1 MTSRRFRDNER
12 RRRIVFGAYDS
23 TPVHYSVMLFLLL
36 TIATG
41 CTHPQNVQ
49 PLQVVPIEQFYAYDR
64 DLPLNAEVTEGQ
76 RSNSY
81 VIYRMQYNSVHDKR
95 VPAWWCV
102 PTIGTPPYPCVIIMH
117 GYGGDKN
124 GLQMLA
130 PAFAARGIATL
141 AIDAEYHGD
150 RKQPGSDIFSAYIY
164 RNRDALIQTVI
175 DLRRAIDFLQSRK
188 EIDGKRIGYIGLS
201 MGGIL
206 GGILAGVDERV
217 QAPIL
222 IVAGGDWGYLFSHS
236 QHPTAVQLREK
247 HPELFQSAQ
256 KMSEVMGAVDPVS
269 WAGRIAP
276 RPLLMINGNNDQIV
290 PKECTERL
298 FASAKEPK
306 EIVWLDGGH
315 MPQPDAVLRK
325 VNEWLSK
332 HLLDRQS
339 APQ

>member
-1 MTSRRFRDNER
+1 MTPRRLHQGER
-12 RRRIVFGAYDS
+12 CWHVAMRAIV
-23 TPVHYSVMLFLLL
+23 LLLVL

-41 CTHPQNVQ
+41 CARTQNAQ
-49 PLQVVPIEQFYAYDR
+49 PLRLMPIEQMYAYDR
-64 DLPLNAEVTEGQ
+64 DLPLNAEVTEQQ
-76 RSNSY
+76 RTANY
-81 VIYRMQYNSVHDKR
+81 VIYRVQYNSVHDKR

-102 PTIGTPPYPCVIIMH
+102 PTVGSSPYPCVIMMH

-124 GLQMLA
+124 GLQMVA
-130 PAFAARGIATL
+130 PAFAMRGIATF

-150 RKQPGSDIFSAYIY
+150 RKQPGSDIFSAYLY
-164 RNRDALIQTVI
+164 RNRDALVQTVI
-175 DLRRAIDFLQSRK
+175 DLRRAIDFLQSRQ

-222 IVAGGDWGYLFSHS
+222 IVAGGDWGYLFRTS

-247 HPELFQSAQ
+247 HPELFESAQ
-256 KMSEVMGAVDPVS
+256 KTNEVMGVVDPVNWVAHIS
-269 WAGRIAP
+269 P
-276 RPLLMINGNNDQIV
+276 RPLLMINGNNDQVV

-298 FASAKEPK
+298 FAAAKEPK
-306 EIVWLDGGH
+306 EIVWLEGAH

-325 VNEWLSK
+325 VDEWLSK
-332 HLLDRQS
+332 YLLAEQQ
-339 APQ
+339 AGK

>member
-1 MTSRRFRDNER
+1 MNPLFCKSER
-12 RRRIVFGAYDS
+12 
-23 TPVHYSVMLFLLL
+23 LWQLL
-36 TIATG
+36 THCVMTITLLTVATG
-41 CTHPQNVQ
+41 CARTQNAE
-49 PLQVVPIEQFYAYDR
+49 PGRTLPYEQLYAYDK
-64 DLPLNAEVTEGQ
+64 DLPLDAEVREQQ
-76 RSNSY
+76 RGTGY
-81 VIYRMQYNSVHDKR
+81 VIYRVQYNSVHDKR

-102 PTIGTPPYPCVIIMH
+102 PATGTPPYPCVIIMH

-130 PAFAARGIATL
+130 PAFAMRGISTL

-150 RKQPGSDIFSAYIY
+150 RKQPGSDILSTHIY
-164 RNRDALIQTVI
+164 RNRDAFVQTVI
-175 DLRRAIDFLQSRK
+175 DLRRAIDFLQSRP

-222 IVAGGDWGYLFSHS
+222 VVAGGDWGYLFSNS

-247 HPELFQSAQ
+247 NPELFKNPQ
-256 KMSEVMGAVDPVS
+256 KINEVVGPIDPVN
-269 WAGRIAP
+269 WVARIAP
-276 RPLLMINGNNDQIV
+276 RPLLMINGKDDPIV

-298 FASAKEPK
+298 FAAAKEPK
-306 EIVWLDGGH
+306 EIVWLEGGH

-325 VNEWLSK
+325 VDEWLTK
-332 HLLDRQS
+332 HLLS
-339 APQ
+339 PQAGGR

>member
-1 MTSRRFRDNER
+1 MLNSLRRNER
-12 RRRIVFGAYDS
+12 VAHSLLQLG
-23 TPVHYSVMLFLLL
+23 VLFVLVA
-36 TIATG
+36 IATG
-41 CTHPQNVQ
+41 CARTQNAEPARVI
-49 PLQVVPIEQFYAYDR
+49 PYEQLYAYDK
-64 DLPLNAEVTEGQ
+64 DFPLNAEVKEQQ
-76 RSNSY
+76 RGNGY
-81 VIYRMQYNSVHDKR
+81 VIYRVQYTSVHDKR

-102 PTIGTPPYPCVIIMH
+102 PTGGTPPYPCVIIMH

-150 RKQPGSDIFSAYIY
+150 RKQPGSDILSPYIY
-164 RNRDALIQTVI
+164 RNRDAFIQTVI
-175 DLRRAIDFLQSRK
+175 DLRRAMDFLQSRQ

-222 IVAGGDWGYLFSHS
+222 IVAGGDWGYLFANS
-236 QHPTAVQLREK
+236 QHPTSVQLREK
-247 HPELFQSAQ
+247 NPELFKNPQRIN
-256 KMSEVMGAVDPVS
+256 EVFGPMDPVN
-269 WAGRIAP
+269 WVARISP
-276 RPLLMINGNNDQIV
+276 RPLLMINGKDDQIV

-298 FASAKEPK
+298 FAAAKEPK
-306 EIVWLDGGH
+306 EILWLDGGH

-325 VNEWLSK
+325 VDEWLTK
-332 HLLDRQS
+332 HLLTPR
-339 APQ
+339 P

>member
-1 MTSRRFRDNER
+1 MNLPCCKLER
-12 RRRIVFGAYDS
+12 LWQLL
-23 TPVHYSVMLFLLL
+23 THCVMMLTLL

-41 CTHPQNVQ
+41 CARTQNAESARVL
-49 PLQVVPIEQFYAYDR
+49 PYEQLYAYDKE
-64 DLPLNAEVTEGQ
+64 LPLNAEVKEQQ
-76 RSNSY
+76 RGNNY
-81 VIYRMQYNSVHDKR
+81 VIYRVQYNSVHDKR

-102 PTIGTPPYPCVIIMH
+102 PTTGTPPYPCVIIMH

-130 PAFAARGIATL
+130 PAFAMRGISTL

-150 RKQPGSDIFSAYIY
+150 RKQPGSDILSPYIY
-164 RNRDALIQTVI
+164 RNRDAFVQTVI
-175 DLRRAIDFLQSRK
+175 DLRRAIDFLQSRQ

-222 IVAGGDWGYLFSHS
+222 VVAGGDWGYLFSNS

-247 HPELFQSAQ
+247 NPELF
-256 KMSEVMGAVDPVS
+256 KDPRKINEIVGPIDPVN
-269 WAGRIAP
+269 WVARISP
-276 RPLLMINGNNDQIV
+276 RPLLMINGKDDQIV

-298 FASAKEPK
+298 FAAAKEPK

-325 VNEWLSK
+325 VDEWLTK
-332 HLLDRQS
+332 HLLSQQVGGR
-339 APQ
+339 